1 MRDILFRGKRIDNGN
16 WVEGCLI
23 KRKYY
28 GDVGYYIGFI
38 EMTSLTKAEVIPETV
53 CQYVGITD
61 KNSKKIFE
69 NDVVK
74 TKYGRLCQVVW
85 VSSPYYQCWDMT
97 GLESKHQAPDWRD
110 IWYKNNLEVVGN
122 IYDNPLLKM
131 KVMLRRYG
139 ITE

>member
-1 MRDILFRGKRIDNGN
+1 MRDIIFRGKRIDNGS

-28 GDVGYYIGFI
+28 DETTYYIGFI
-38 EMTSLTKAEVIPETV
+38 EMTSLTKVEVIPETV

-69 NDVVK
+69 NDIVK
-74 TKYGRLCQVVW
+74 TKYGRLCQVAW
-85 VSSPYYQCWDMT
+85 VSSPYYQCWDMI
-97 GLESKHQAPDWRD
+97 GLESKHQVPDWRD